1 MKAFQYATAH
11 SADSAQQLVTNK
23 GAYLAGGNDLLG
35 LLKEYL
41 VSADTLVNI
50 KSLPGLGKIEHGKN
64 FWTIGSLVT
73 VAQIEHDAGI
83 KKAFPGLHEAASDVA
98 SQQIR
103 NVATVGG
110 NLAQHSRCWYFRHRD
125 IKCLKKNGDLCYARQ
140 SENRYHSLFTGNDCI
155 SPVVSSLATAFA
167 ALDATAI
174 VLRDGKELRWSM
186 AELYAE
192 AFKDPLAHNS
202 LQPGDLILRVEIP
215 TVRSRSAFL
224 QVSEKHAF
232 DWALVSCAA
241 AAEVL
246 DGKLKSPR
254 IALGSISPVPH
265 QVAAA
270 NEFLEGKVLDE
281 AIATQAAD
289 LILKDAKPLEL
300 NAYKVPMA
308 HALIRRTL
316 LKLKGDV

>member
-11 SADSAQQLVTNK
+11 STASAQQLVADK
-23 GAYLAGGNDLLG
+23 GAYIAGGNDLLG

-50 KSLPGLGKIEHGKN
+50 KSLPGLGKIEHGKS
-64 FWTIGSLVT
+64 FWTIGALVT
-73 VAQIEHDAGI
+73 VAQIEHDADI
-83 KKAFPGLHEAASDVA
+83 QKTFPGLHEAAADVA

-110 NLAQHSRCWYFRHRD
+110 NLAQHSRCWYYRHRD
-125 IKCLKKNGDLCYARQ
+125 IKCLKKHGDLCYARN

-155 SPVVSSLATAFA
+155 SPVVSSMAAILT

-174 VLRDGKELRWSM
+174 LQRGDGELRWSM
-186 AELYAE
+186 AELYAG
-192 AFKDPLAHNS
+192 AWKDPFAHNS

-215 TVRSRSAFL
+215 TARSRSAFL
-224 QVSEKHAF
+224 QASEKHAF

-241 AAEVL
+241 AADVT

-254 IALGSISPVPH
+254 VVLGSISPVPH
-265 QVAAA
+265 QVEAA
-270 NEFLEGKVLDE
+270 NSFLEGRILDD
-281 AIATQAAD
+281 ATAAQAAD
-289 LILKDAKPLEL
+289 LMLKDAKPLKH
-300 NAYKVPMA
+300 NAYKMPLA

-316 LKLKGDV
+316 LKLKGDA

>member
-1 MKAFQYATAH
+1 MKAFQYATVH
-11 SADSAQQLVTNK
+11 STDSAREMVANN

-41 VSADTLVNI
+41 ITADTLVNI
-50 KSLPGLGKIEHGKN
+50 KSLPGLSKIEHGKN
-64 FWTIGSLVT
+64 FWTIGALVT
-73 VAQIEHDAGI
+73 VAQIENDADI
-83 KKAFPGLHEAASDVA
+83 QKTFPGLHEAASEIA
-98 SQQIR
+98 SLQIR

-125 IKCLKKNGDLCYARQ
+125 IKCLKKHGDLCYARN
-140 SENRYHSLFTGNDCI
+140 SENRYSSLFTGNDCI
-155 SPVVSSLATAFA
+155 SPVVSSLATTFA

-186 AELYAE
+186 ADLYAE
-192 AFKDPLAHNS
+192 AWTSRLAHNS

-215 TVRSRSAFL
+215 TTRPRSTYM
-224 QVSEKHAF
+224 QVSDKHSF

-241 AAEVL
+241 AAEVV

-254 IALGSISPVPH
+254 VALGSISNVPH

-270 NEFLEGKVLDE
+270 NEFLDGKILDDT
-281 AIATQAAD
+281 IATKAAEM
-289 LILKDAKPLEL
+289 ILAGAKPLEF
-300 NAYKVPMA
+300 NGYKVPMA
-308 HALIRRTL
+308 QALIRRAL